1 MTSQDSVPAGTGT
14 RADFASL
21 QANPRAQVLII
32 GAGINGIATFRD
44 LALQGVDVAIVDQG
58 DYASGASS
66 ASSHM
71 IHGGIR
77 YLENGEFRLVKESV
91 QERNRLL
98 KLAPHFVKPLRTT
111 IPIYSTF
118 SGLVSAPLRFL
129 THRQRGKPT
138 ERGAFLIKVGLT
150 IYDAFSRDGGS
161 VPRHRFLGRT
171 TSLAELPALN
181 PALKYTATY
190 FDASVH
196 DPERLAIDLLQDAL
210 QTGGH
215 ARSVNY
221 AAAVGQTSDGVVIE
235 DRVTGQR
242 VEFSADVVVNA
253 TGAWADLT
261 NDAIATGTRYMGG
274 TKGSHIVVDHAELHA
289 ACAGREIFFENND
302 GRIVLIYPIKGRVL
316 IGTTDLKADVRETPV
331 ITPDEVDYFFD
342 LVAQVFPGIVIPRDS
357 VVYTFSGI
365 RPLPRQDDT
374 QPGFISRDYRIEK
387 AMIGGKTPLLTLVGG
402 KLTTFRA
409 MSEHLT
415 DEVLTSLGVR
425 RTSATDRLPIGGGAD
440 YPQSERARS
449 RWIESNRGP
458 LSAERASTL
467 LDRYGTRA
475 AEVIRYI
482 ADSDDAPLVTAPDY
496 STAELRFLC
505 SVEHVVHVTDLIL
518 RRTSFAFVGRATT
531 ELIDECSRIMA
542 PVLGWTESE
551 RLAEVERTLHV
562 LSSEHP
568 IPRNLVGAGAS

>member
-1 MTSQDSVPAGTGT
+1 MTSQDSVPAGTT
-14 RADFASL
+14 RASFASL
-21 QANPRAQVLII
+21 KAEPSAQVLII

-44 LALQGVDVAIVDQG
+44 LALQGVDVAIIDQG

-98 KLAPHFVKPLRTT
+98 RLAPHVVKPLQTT

-118 SGLVSAPLRFL
+118 SGLLSAPLRFL

-161 VPRHRFLGRT
+161 VPRHRFLGRK
-171 TSLAELPALN
+171 TSLMELPDLN

-196 DPERLAIDLLQDAL
+196 DPERLVIDLLQDAL
-210 QTGGH
+210 HAGGR
-215 ARSVNY
+215 ARSANY
-221 AAAVGQTSDGVVIE
+221 AAAVGRTDDGVIIE
-235 DRVTGQR
+235 DRVTGER
-242 VEFSADVVVNA
+242 VEFAADVVVNA

-261 NDAIATGTRYMGG
+261 NDAIATGTTYMGG
-274 TKGSHIVVDHAELHA
+274 TKGSHIVVDNAELHA
-289 ACAGREIFFENND
+289 ACAGREIFFENKD

-316 IGTTDLKADVRETPV
+316 IGTTDLKADVRQTPV

-342 LVAQVFPGIVIPRDS
+342 LVSQVFPGIVIPRDS

-387 AMIGGKTPLLTLVGG
+387 ASVDGKTPLLTLVGG

-415 DEVLTSLGVR
+415 DDVLGLLGR
-425 RTSATDRLPIGGGAD
+425 KRTTTTDRLPIGGGAD

-449 RWIESNRGP
+449 QWVESNRGP
-458 LSAERASTL
+458 LSTERAGIL

-475 AEVIRYI
+475 AEVIGYI
-482 ADSDDAPLVTAPDY
+482 ADSDDRPLQTAADY

-505 SVEHVVHVTDLIL
+505 SVEQVVHVADLLL
-518 RRTSFAFVGRATT
+518 RRTSLAFVGRAT
-531 ELIDECSRIMA
+531 EGLIDECSRVMA
-542 PVLGWTESE
+542 PVLGWTEAQ
-551 RLAEVERTLHV
+551 RLAEIERTLQL

-568 IPRNLVGAGAS
+568 VPRNLLGAAGR

>member
-1 MTSQDSVPAGTGT
+1 MTSQDSVPAGTP

-21 QANPRAQVLII
+21 RANPRAQVLII

-44 LALQGVDVAIVDQG
+44 LALQGIDVVIVDQD

-98 KLAPHFVKPLRTT
+98 RLAPHFVKPLQTT

-196 DPERLAIDLLQDAL
+196 DPERLVIDLLQDAL
-210 QTGGH
+210 QTGVH
-215 ARSVNY
+215 ARSANY
-221 AAAVGQTSDGVVIE
+221 AAAVGQGARGVIIE
-235 DRVTGQR
+235 DRLTGEQ

-261 NDAIATGTRYMGG
+261 NDAIATGTTFMGG
-274 TKGSHIVVDHAELHA
+274 TKGSHIVVDNDELHA
-289 ACAGREIFFENND
+289 ACAGREIFFENKD

-316 IGTTDLKADVRETPV
+316 IGTTDLTADVRQTPV
-331 ITPDEVDYFFD
+331 ITSDEVDYFFD
-342 LVAQVFPGIVIPRDS
+342 LVSQVFPGIVIPRES

-365 RPLPRQDDT
+365 RPLPRQDAT

-387 AMIGGKTPLLTLVGG
+387 ASLGGKTPLLTLVGG

-415 DEVLTSLGVR
+415 DDVLGLLER
-425 RTSATDRLPIGGGAD
+425 KRTASTDRLPIGGGAN
-440 YPQSERARS
+440 YPPSERARS
-449 RWIESNRGP
+449 GWIESHRGP
-458 LSAERASTL
+458 LSTERASIL
-467 LDRYGTRA
+467 FDRYGTRA
-475 AEVIRYI
+475 AEVIRHI
-482 ADSDDAPLVTAPDY
+482 AGSDDDPLQTAPNY

-505 SVEHVVHVTDLIL
+505 RVEHVVHVADLLL
-518 RRTSFAFVGRATT
+518 RRTSLAFVGLATE
-531 ELIDECSRIMA
+531 ELINECSRVMA
-542 PVLGWTESE
+542 PALGWSESQ
-551 RLAEVERTLHV
+551 RLAEVKQTLQI

-568 IPRNLVGAGAS
+568 VPQNLLGAAGR